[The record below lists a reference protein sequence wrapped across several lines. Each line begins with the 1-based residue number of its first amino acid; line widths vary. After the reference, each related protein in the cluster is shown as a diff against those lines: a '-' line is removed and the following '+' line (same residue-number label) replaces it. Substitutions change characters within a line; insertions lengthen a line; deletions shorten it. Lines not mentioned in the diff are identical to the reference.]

1 MLQRSV
7 LVRAALL
14 AGVLS
19 LGLAG
24 CGQMRPSQKIE
35 IFEASLSGAQEVP
48 PVRTSGSG
56 SAELHYN
63 ENNSMLSW
71 RVTHGG
77 LSGPVTGAHIHGPA
91 APGQNAGV
99 IIPFTGNLNAS
110 PITGETRITQEQLAQ
125 LMSGQWYVN
134 LHTPVHPQGE
144 IRGQLRQRR
153 N

>member
-7 LVRAALL
+7 LVRAALV

-24 CGQMRPSQKIE
+24 CGQLRPSQKIE
-35 IFEASLSGAQEVP
+35 IFEAALSGSQEVP
-48 PVRTSGSG
+48 PVASSGNG
-56 SAELHYN
+56 TAELHYN
-63 ENNSMLSW
+63 ENTNMLRW
-71 RVTHGG
+71 RVSYGG

-110 PITGETRITQEQLAQ
+110 PITGEARITQEQLAQ
-125 LMSGQWYVN
+125 LMTGQWYVN